1 MLLSELIKSVDPKA
15 KAHTDLT
22 AAYNAIKTIADYCN
36 TEKQKS
42 EQRGDV
48 FDVQRLLARRG
59 SQKELVGQV
68 NRILISN
75 SGKEADN
82 KISRVR
88 VRVGASPPESESV
101 QAWLFDAKFLV
112 MRRDQVVL
120 DIDIDTNMQLQVT
133 AVVSG
138 SSHFNKLFPAKS
150 RKKPKG
156 LLGGLKQS
164 FKNYRTR
171 SREYAAALE
180 ELYTL
185 EAELE
190 RVGVLNR
197 VNTQS
202 VFEGILLMLVDET
215 ASCALDVRR
224 SNLARTARGEVEKS
238 PDQWAVVQWVLMP
251 DCTMR
256 LHKVVKRGSPS
267 DDAQQS
273 SLLVELDLSEGVTFV
288 AEGVSRYG
296 HLPNCLTILGS
307 TASKPGSFPQTQ
319 VEAASLAMSSEES
332 VAVSEGG
339 TVDEVGKE
347 ESEWAYLLSSGD
359 SSRQRE
365 NLLREV
371 ALLGGGTF
379 NIEYVNEEVAHTRH
393 DALPRKILFTLAMS
407 TAYRTPRSRRS
418 SCLRS
423 RRQGGAS
430 PAYSRSFC

>member
-1 MLLSELIKSVDPKA
+1 MLLSELIKSVDPKT
-15 KAHTDLT
+15 KAHADLT

-36 TEKQKS
+36 AEKQKS

-48 FDVQRLLARRG
+48 FDVQRLLARIG

-82 KISRVR
+82 KIRRVTR
-88 VRVGASPPESESV
+88 RHLRPPESESV

-120 DIDIDTNMQLQVT
+120 DIDIDTKMQLQVT

-138 SSHFNKLFPAKS
+138 TSHFNKLFPAKS

-164 FKNYRTR
+164 FKKYCTR

-224 SNLARTARGEVEKS
+224 SNLARTARGEVEKRS
-238 PDQWAVVQWVLMP
+238 DQWVVVQWVLMP

-256 LHKVVKRGSPS
+256 LHKVVKRGCPS

-288 AEGVSRYG
+288 AEGLSRYG
-296 HLPNCLTILGS
+296 HLPNCLTILGPRFHKPCAVES
-307 TASKPGSFPQTQ
+307 VQDPGSTPQTHG
-319 VEAASLAMSSEES
+319 EAACSAISSQES

-339 TVDEVGKE
+339 TVDEEQKKE
-347 ESEWAYLLSSGD
+347 PEWAYLLSSGD

-371 ALLGGGTF
+371 VLLGGGTF
-379 NIEYVNEEVAHTRH
+379 DIEYVNEEVTHTRH
-393 DALPRKILFTLAMS
+393 DARTRKILSTLAMC
-407 TAYRTPRSRRS
+407 TTYII
-418 SCLRS
+418 
-423 RRQGGAS
+423 
-430 PAYSRSFC
+430 